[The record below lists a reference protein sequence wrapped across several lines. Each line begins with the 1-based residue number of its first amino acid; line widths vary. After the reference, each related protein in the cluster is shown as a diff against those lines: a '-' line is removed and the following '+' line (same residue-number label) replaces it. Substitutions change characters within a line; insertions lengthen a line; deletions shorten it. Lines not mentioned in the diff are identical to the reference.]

1 MTTRLGRMATYLDGL
16 LPIKS
21 HYSLIK
27 LSPTVLMASKLG
39 KLVACREGLLPIM
52 LLQPIGHVV
61 LRDHV
66 TNENHY
72 ISTTTM
78 FIATKRGRMV
88 TTFYP

>member
-1 MTTRLGRMATYLDGL
+1 
-16 LPIKS
+16 
-21 HYSLIK
+21 
-27 LSPTVLMASKLG
+27 
-39 KLVACREGLLPIM
+39 M